1 MKYRFNAVQALYCL
15 ALPAVVLAT
24 PALADTVDWKISPK
38 VTLAQLYSDN
48 IRLASSSSDREDEF
62 ITRLDG
68 GLELTAES
76 ARFRAALDYNL
87 LGLVYWD
94 NSDFN
99 DIFHQGNGSAR
110 FDAVPDRFFID
121 ASTRYYQRLRARAGT
136 GGDIVNID
144 VDRTDVWE
152 FGISPTYTH
161 RFQNWADLRASYSYD
176 RVDYEVSDLR
186 DLDSQSHRITAD
198 LTSGSAF
205 ATFGWELS
213 FDREE
218 TDFDDGS
225 SVTFQTAEALGRW
238 NVSDRFSAFA
248 AVGDENNSFEQDPP
262 RARPSDTFWRVGGTY
277 QPGPRTFLEA
287 FVGERFFGTTF
298 GLDFEHRIR
307 DGRLFAGYSEE
318 LATVGRGRRGQV
330 IVDEDGVPVFDPGS
344 GDPIFEEPDLL
355 AGAFLRKRF
364 EAGAAL
370 ARPRT
375 RASVRIY
382 NNQREF
388 ELTSR
393 SENTYGIVVD
403 ADWQASA
410 RINVYGDVRYE
421 DTDFADI
428 EDRDDSIF
436 TLRFGARRDLARQT
450 TASVDYRFTDRDS
463 TTSAFNYRENR
474 LTATITHRF

>member
-1 MKYRFNAVQALYCL
+1 MKPVSRSVQHLRWL
-15 ALPAVVLAT
+15 ALPAALIIL
-24 PALADTVDWKISPK
+24 PAAAEQVDWELRPTVGLSQI
-38 VTLAQLYSDN
+38 YSDN
-48 IRLASSSSDREDEF
+48 IALAPSGERDDDF
-62 ITRLDG
+62 VTQLKA
-68 GLELTAES
+68 GLELS
-76 ARFRAALDYNL
+76 ARTLRFRGLLDYNL

-99 DIFHQGNGSAR
+99 DVFHQGNGALR

-121 ASTRYYQRLRARAGT
+121 ASTRYYQRLRSRAGT
-136 GGDIVNID
+136 GGDIINVG

-152 FGISPTYTH
+152 FGISPTYLH
-161 RFQNWADLRASYSYD
+161 RFQNWADLRASYAYD
-176 RVDYEVSDLR
+176 RIDYEVSELR
-186 DLDSQSHRITAD
+186 EIDSQSHRFMVD

-205 ATFGWELS
+205 STFGWELS

-238 NVSDRFSAFA
+238 NVTDRFSAFA

-262 RARPSDTFWRVGGTY
+262 RARPSDTFWRVGGTF

-287 FVGERFFGTTF
+287 FVGERYFGTTF

-318 LATVGRGRRGQV
+318 LATVGRGRRGQL
-330 IVDEDGVPVFDPGS
+330 IDDDGLPVFDPGT

-355 AGAFLRKRF
+355 VGAFLRKRF

-375 RASVRIY
+375 QATFRFY
-382 NNQREF
+382 NQRREF
-388 ELTSR
+388 ERTSR
-393 SENTYGIVVD
+393 RESSFGLVVN
-403 ADWQASA
+403 ADWQASP
-410 RINVYGDVRYE
+410 RMKVYGDARYE
-421 DTDFADI
+421 ETDFADI
-428 EDRDDSIF
+428 VDRDDSLF
-436 TLRFGARRDLARQT
+436 SLRMGISRELARRT
-450 TASVDYRFTDRDS
+450 SASVDYRFTYRDS
-463 TTSAFNYRENR
+463 TDGRFDYRENR
-474 LTATITHRF
+474 LTATVTHRF